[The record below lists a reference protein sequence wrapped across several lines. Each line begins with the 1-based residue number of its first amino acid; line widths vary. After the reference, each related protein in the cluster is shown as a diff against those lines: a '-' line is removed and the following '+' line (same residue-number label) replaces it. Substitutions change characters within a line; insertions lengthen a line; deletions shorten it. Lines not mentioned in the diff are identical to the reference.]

1 MHIIHRSKKQK
12 EKDRQVRRLRSD
24 HIKGIMTILYILS
37 FLLLFV
43 SSTVL
48 CDDYWR
54 NNKVLIRPCVC
65 LNWLFFCV
73 ALRKL
78 SKKSSNVEGKLER
91 TSVIQQYSNFDSQ
104 VYAPM
109 TRIGVYLDSG
119 SEQYTVK
126 NCFTT
131 TLDGM
136 KVYVASHVMI
146 KGSKCN
152 SVG

>member
-1 MHIIHRSKKQK
+1 MFK
-12 EKDRQVRRLRSD
+12 
-24 HIKGIMTILYILS
+24 
-37 FLLLFV
+37 LL
-43 SSTVL
+43 
-48 CDDYWR
+48 C
-54 NNKVLIRPCVC
+54 CG
-65 LNWLFFCV
+65 FFCV

-126 NCFTT
+126 NCFRT
-131 TLDGM
+131 TLDGTQA
-136 KVYVASHVMI
+136 YVARHVH
-146 KGSKCN
+146 
-152 SVG
+152 V